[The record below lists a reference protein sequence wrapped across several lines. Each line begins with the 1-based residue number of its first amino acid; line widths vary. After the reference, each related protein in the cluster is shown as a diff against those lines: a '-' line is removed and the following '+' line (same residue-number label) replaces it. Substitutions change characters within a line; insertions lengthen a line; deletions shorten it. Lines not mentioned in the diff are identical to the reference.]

1 VVGKWFIEEV
11 VLGNNKWVE
20 GGMGKSSCQHDDY
33 VFTNQSH
40 EGSFGELVTV
50 QGFHFMI

>member
-1 VVGKWFIEEV
+1 VVVGKSFIEEV

-33 VFTNQSH
+33 VFTNRAM
-40 EGSFGELVTV
+40 GSFGELVTV